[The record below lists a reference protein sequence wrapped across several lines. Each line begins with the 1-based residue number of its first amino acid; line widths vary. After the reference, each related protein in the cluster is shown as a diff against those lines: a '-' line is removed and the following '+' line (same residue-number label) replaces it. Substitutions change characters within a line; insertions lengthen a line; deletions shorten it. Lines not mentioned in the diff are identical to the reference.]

1 MSDVEGKRLPMKIL
15 RLLKGKTPE
24 QMEIQGDVLFK
35 KGEYGSSKMEYE
47 KALSKLEKKDPE
59 ALEKISRLKKKV
71 LESCNGLASEHER
84 TSADLIENG
93 YTDEAENL
101 LTLALQLA
109 EDEQIISSIEKRL
122 QTLGS
127 PKTLSEKPSI
137 HGREEILEKQEETP
151 EEQLFQDPGDHYF
164 TLLVS
169 TLPEEDQS
177 EYHRYDESFKE
188 GYVKLNQGDFE
199 GAAPLLSETLD
210 KSDSTEN
217 FIPLELGTAL
227 LNLGQN
233 EQALLLLEGFLK
245 HHPETLRA
253 YPLLCEIYWQNQ
265 EFEKAHSLLRSC
277 PDSLKNHPLIHVLEG
292 ETFFQDNKYDEA
304 EAHYSSF
311 LNFCGWD
318 EAIARAQAKTLEAL
332 GKKEEAKEQYV
343 KILNT
348 CQGCGKQT
356 DPLIKQRF
364 ADLSLE
370 TGDHSTELLEHYL
383 ALIQEIPETRV
394 ENYEKISKIF
404 ALNGNENEAKRFKR
418 FSEEAK

>member
-1 MSDVEGKRLPMKIL
+1 MKIL

-24 QMEIQGDVLFK
+24 QIESQGDIFFE

-47 KALSKLEKKDPE
+47 KALSKLEKKAPE
-59 ALEKISRLKKKV
+59 AIDKISRLKEKK
-71 LESCNGLASEHER
+71 LQACNGLASEHEQ
-84 TSADLIENG
+84 TSVDLIENG

-101 LTLALQLA
+101 LTLALELA
-109 EDEQIISSIEKRL
+109 NDEEIISSIEKRL
-122 QTLGS
+122 QALGVKKVS
-127 PKTLSEKPSI
+127 SENSDVQG
-137 HGREEILEKQEETP
+137 HETMLEKQEEAP
-151 EEQLFQDPGDHYF
+151 DEQLLHDPGDHYF

-177 EYHRYDESFKE
+177 EYHRYDESFKK

-199 GAAPLLSETLD
+199 GAASLLSEALEE
-210 KSDSTEN
+210 SDSTEN
-217 FIPLELGTAL
+217 FIPLELGTAH

-233 EQALLLLEGFLK
+233 DPALLLLEGFLK
-245 HHPETLRA
+245 HHPQTLRV
-253 YPLLCEIYWQNQ
+253 YPLLSEIYWQSH
-265 EFEKAHSLLRSC
+265 EFEKVHTLLQSC
-277 PDSLKNHPLIHVLEG
+277 PESLKNHPVIHVLEG
-292 ETFFQDNKYDEA
+292 ETFFQDNKYEEA

-343 KILNT
+343 KILNA

-370 TGDHSTELLEHYL
+370 TGEHSTGLLEHYL
-383 ALIQEIPETRV
+383 ALIQEIPENRV
-394 ENYEKISKIF
+394 ENYEKISRIF
-404 ALNGNENEAKRFKR
+404 ALNGNENEAMRFKR
-418 FSEEAK
+418 FAEEAKNI